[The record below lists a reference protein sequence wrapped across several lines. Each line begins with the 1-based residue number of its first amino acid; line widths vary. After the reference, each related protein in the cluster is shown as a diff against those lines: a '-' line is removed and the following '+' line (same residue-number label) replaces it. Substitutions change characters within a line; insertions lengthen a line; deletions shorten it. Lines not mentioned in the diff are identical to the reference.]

1 MSRYWDYCE
10 VEDNCESALSPRVQN
25 MSTGSH
31 WVPAYGS
38 KSSSLCRGSRAHEP
52 VRGATRF
59 AQNIV
64 HLVALSTG
72 LWLKVCTSMLRKRTS
87 HKRRRPRSKY
97 ISRHSISS
105 GGYKIRRA
113 TKFGR
118 STRLRTTDFESR
130 TAAKAGPLASVGPTA
145 KVWPDAGLWPAAIKA
160 RTTTHPKLLVI
171 L

>member
-1 MSRYWDYCE
+1 MGPGVTELTYSTPLL
-10 VEDNCESALSPRVQN
+10 VERWENYTLTPGAGRLVGLG
-25 MSTGSH
+25 T
-31 WVPAYGS
+31 
-38 KSSSLCRGSRAHEP
+38 HEP

-97 ISRHSISS
+97 ISRHSTSS

-118 STRLRTTDFESR
+118 STRLRTTDFESQYGR
-130 TAAKAGPLASVGPTA
+130 TGSG
-145 KVWPDAGLWPAAIKA
+145 KVIKDHS
-160 RTTTHPKLLVI
+160 T
-171 L
+171 